1 MSSVAHPVD
10 LGFVAAYLALM
21 LGLGLY
27 VGRRV
32 ESFREYFVVSG
43 RLTTPLL
50 ICTLVSTYYGL
61 DVLFGVSE
69 VSYQEGLVAFYVY
82 ARPYYLFILVAA
94 FLLARRLKEQ
104 DFLSLPDIAG
114 AHYGNPARVAC
125 ALASFLYSIPIIAVM
140 GLGVLL
146 DVLFGIPFAWGV
158 LAGAAFSLGYTV
170 LGGLVADSLTDTV
183 QFVLMCVALGIA
195 AWLGLDRV
203 GGVEGLR
210 AALPEAHMSF
220 TGGYPVPILLVF
232 ALAATSALVDP
243 GFYQRIFAAT
253 SYRAVATAMMIG
265 VFLWAAFDWV
275 TTILGMVARA
285 STLPISEPRYALL
298 EVVVAVL
305 PPGLLGLF
313 LVGVVATAMSTIDT
327 YLLIAGGNLA
337 YDIWRPLR
345 RRPPEDAA
353 LIRGTRLGMV
363 AATAAT
369 VALALF
375 FGSIVSAWV
384 FMATLLVSTALVPVL
399 AALYT
404 PSPHVRAAGTAS
416 TLSGL
421 GAAAAFYAVVNAVGV
436 PDPEWGTT
444 VLEWTLAGRSF
455 EVWQEHALLFSLP
468 VSAAAYLLGHL
479 WGRARGKGRGGCG
492 AGDRPGPPTAG
503 EGAE

>member
-1 MSSVAHPVD
+1 MSPSVHALD
-10 LGFVAAYLALM
+10 LGLLVAYLALM

-32 ESFREYFVVSG
+32 ASFREYFVVSG

-94 FLLARRLKEQ
+94 LLLARRLKDH

-114 AHYGNPARVAC
+114 ARFGNPARVAC
-125 ALASFLYSIPIIAVM
+125 ALASFLYSVPIIAVM

-146 DVLFGIPFAWGV
+146 DVLFGVPFVWGV
-158 LAGAAFSLGYTV
+158 LVGAAFSLAYTV
-170 LGGLVADSLTDTV
+170 LGGLVADSVTDTV
-183 QFVLMCVALGIA
+183 QFVLMCVTLGIA

-243 GFYQRIFAAT
+243 GFYQRIFAAK
-253 SYRAVATAMMIG
+253 SYRAVATAMTIG
-265 VFLWAAFDWV
+265 IFLWAAFDWV

-285 STLPISEPRYALL
+285 SALPIREPRYALL
-298 EVVVAVL
+298 EVVVALL

-345 RRPPEDAA
+345 RRPPDDAA

-399 AALYT
+399 AALYL
-404 PSPHVRAAGTAS
+404 PAPHPRAAGTAS
-416 TLSGL
+416 TLAGL
-421 GAAAAFYAVVNAVGV
+421 GSAVGFYILVNAAGA

-444 VLEWTLAGRSF
+444 VLRWSLAGRPF

-468 VSAAAYLLGHL
+468 VSAAAYLAGHL
-479 WGRARGKGRGGCG
+479 WGRGRGAGPAGHRCG
-492 AGDRPGPPTAG
+492 DGPPDRPGAAG
-503 EGAE
+503 